1 MKYFYIFLIFIF
13 GVALGRWSA
22 PDSSGQ
28 NKKFENIAVL
38 AAPNAQLI
46 PKLSPAEPNLNPQ
59 ITKDK
64 STSHQS
70 PMTSQQ
76 NAVNPSG
83 KPMRELF
90 DQLMEA
96 NQKDDLVQQ
105 ARLLAEMESLDP
117 RNEKVFQA
125 KAMILQDDDNWD
137 GAHKVLEECIT
148 AIPSSI
154 FCLRRLA
161 NIRSSTTEDK
171 LRYGSECLRFSK
183 NDPLC
188 LVDVALALN
197 SKGEFA
203 KAKVYFELALSLP
216 QGSEGY
222 HRDYI
227 LYSYAFAL
235 EGLNMLQKAN
245 EALTEACKLRNKSAC
260 EKLKTS

>member
-22 PDSSGQ
+22 PVPSVQDT
-28 NKKFENIAVL
+28 KFESL
-38 AAPNAQLI
+38 AALADSNAQVI
-46 PKLSPAEPNLNPQ
+46 TNLSPDVSNKEPHFAN
-59 ITKDK
+59 DK
-64 STSHQS
+64 STSHEA
-70 PMTSQQ
+70 PMPSQQ
-76 NAVNPSG
+76 SAVNHSG

-90 DQLMEA
+90 DRLMDA
-96 NQKDDLVQQ
+96 NKKDDLVEQG
-105 ARLLAEMESLDP
+105 RLLAKMELLDP
-117 RNEKVFQA
+117 KNEKVFEA

-137 GAHKVLEECIT
+137 GAHRVLEECIT
-148 AIPSSI
+148 ALPNSI

-171 LRYGSECLRFSK
+171 LHYGSECLRVSN

-197 SKGEFA
+197 SKGEFT

-222 HRDYI
+222 HREYI

-235 EGLNMLQKAN
+235 EGLNMLQKAT

-260 EKLKTS
+260 EKLKAS